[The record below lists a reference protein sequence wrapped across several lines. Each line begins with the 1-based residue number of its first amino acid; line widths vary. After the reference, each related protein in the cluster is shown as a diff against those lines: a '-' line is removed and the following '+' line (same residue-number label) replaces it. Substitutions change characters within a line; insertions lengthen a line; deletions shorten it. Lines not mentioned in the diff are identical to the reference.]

1 MAAAGEE
8 EEEEAAAVVEVM
20 GVGRGVVEAEAG
32 ATTRMVGV
40 AVATEVEEVIVGD
53 QAVVVSG
60 LGSILAAVEAA
71 EDQASD
77 PRGAVASDRGVV
89 GAVEEVVADTI
100 RTEAVEGEDTAVED
114 AVATTVVGS
123 GRAVRRWA
131 GDGSKGVGGRWKMGR
146 MANLILFFREIL
158 RLYCVSF
165 VTVYES

>member
-8 EEEEAAAVVEVM
+8 EEEAAAAVVEVM

-60 LGSILAAVEAA
+60 LGSILAAAEA

>member
-1 MAAAGEE
+1 MAAAG

-60 LGSILAAVEAA
+60 LVSSLAAVEA